1 MSGLILVYTGN
12 GKGKTTASLGLCMR
26 ALGHNQSVGFL
37 QFMKGSKNYGE
48 VKLASVL
55 PNFTLVQ
62 SGQESFVSYENPDPI
77 DIQMAQDGLKLA
89 QRWLEEDKFD
99 LVVLDELL
107 VAVAFKLISVD
118 QVLDLIKKRPLH
130 LNLVLTGRYAA
141 PEIMEIADTVTEMTE
156 QRHAYHRGVEA
167 KAGMEF

>member
-1 MSGLILVYTGN
+1 MAGLILVYTGN
-12 GKGKTTASLGLCMR
+12 GKGKTTAAIGLSVR
-26 ALGHNQSVGFL
+26 ALGHNQTVGFL

-48 VKLASVL
+48 VKIASVL

-62 SGQESFVSYENPDPI
+62 SGQESFVSYENPDPV
-77 DIQMAQDGLKLA
+77 DIRMAQEGYELA
-89 QRWLEEDKFD
+89 KQWFKEDKFD
-99 LVVLDELL
+99 LIVLDEIL
-107 VAVAFKLISVD
+107 VAVAFKLISVA
-118 QVLDLIKKRPLH
+118 QVLDLVRQKPSR

-156 QRHAYHRGVEA
+156 KRHAYNQGVEA